1 MIRFFKALRKF
12 ENASTVITM
21 VAFTIV
27 GFLQVFFRV
36 FLKNPISWSEELCRY
51 LFVWSTML
59 GAVVVSANHEH
70 FKVDFLINLLPKY
83 LQSVIKYFSFI
94 LVTVFS
100 CVLIV
105 FGIKLMIANQIRVS
119 PALGIKMSYVYTIL
133 PLNGILVIL
142 HVFES
147 IYMQARQKKGE
158 IRSC

>member
-36 FLKNPISWSEELCRY
+36 FLRNPISWSEELCRY

-59 GAVVVSANHEH
+59 GAVVVSANNEH
-70 FKVDFLINLLPKY
+70 FKVDIIINLLPKH
-83 LQSVIKYFSFI
+83 LKSVVKYFGLLI
-94 LVTVFS
+94 VTVFS
-100 CVLIV
+100 GVLIV
-105 FGIKLMIANQIRVS
+105 FGVKLMIANQIRVS
-119 PALGIKMSYVYTIL
+119 PALGIKISYVYLIL

-142 HVFES
+142 HVLES
-147 IYMQARQKKGE
+147 IYMEVLQKKGG
-158 IRSC
+158 IKSC